1 MPRMQTIPACI
12 HYHYMDDVLLS
23 SLTNNAGSTACSTA
37 GVTEMGITNCAGKK
51 SNGGSSE
58 IFRLEDT
65 AAKYS
70 TPKFSHYNG
79 KSHTQ

>member
-1 MPRMQTIPACI
+1 MPRMQTIPTRI
-12 HYHYMDDVLLS
+12 HYHYMEDILLS
-23 SLTNNAGSTACSTA
+23 SLTDNAGSTACSTA
-37 GVTEMGITNCAGKK
+37 RVTEMGITNRAGKK
-51 SNGGSSE
+51 SNGGSLE

-79 KSHTQ
+79 KSHAQ